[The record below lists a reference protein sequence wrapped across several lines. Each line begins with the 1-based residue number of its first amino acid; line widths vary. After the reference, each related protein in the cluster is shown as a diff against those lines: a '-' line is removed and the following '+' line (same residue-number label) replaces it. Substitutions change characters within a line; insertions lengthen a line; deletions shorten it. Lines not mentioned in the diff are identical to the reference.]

1 MITNGCSTKITLQAH
16 HTQLQWTIP
25 TNDRNYNVMACDE
38 LKPRGSNLEFAQ
50 INCLRLIDP
59 LLWLLH
65 QPTPLD
71 DHHPH
76 GTDQ

>member
-1 MITNGCSTKITLQAH
+1 
-16 HTQLQWTIP
+16 
-25 TNDRNYNVMACDE
+25 MACDE

-71 DHHPH
+71 DHQPH